1 MEPENISVEFVSEWG
16 DWLPGEKR
24 SLPAPFARHM
34 VDSGVCRFIEES
46 APAVADEPPV
56 ERAVKRVGK

>member
-1 MEPENISVEFVSEWG
+1 MDQSENLSVEFLAEWG
-16 DWLPGEKR
+16 EYTPGEKR

-34 VDSGVCRFIEES
+34 VDCGVARFIAGEV
-46 APAVADEPPV
+46 APAAEAPV